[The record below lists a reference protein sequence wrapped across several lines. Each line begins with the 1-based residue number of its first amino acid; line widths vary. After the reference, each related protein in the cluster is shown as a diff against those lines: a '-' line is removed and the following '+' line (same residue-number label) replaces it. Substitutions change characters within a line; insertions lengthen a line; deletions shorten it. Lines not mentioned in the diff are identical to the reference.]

1 MSMEQLVIIDYVMF
15 IISAVV
21 AVFGATMMIAQ
32 RNPVASVLYL
42 ILSLVAQAALYV
54 QLGALFM
61 GAILIVVYAGAIMV
75 LFLFVIMLL
84 NLRAEDETAE
94 DAIDQTSV
102 MSRFSKFLIGSL
114 FMVELL
120 FIVIKGQSILS
131 AIPVGETGLPVV
143 SETFGSIKTVATR
156 MFREYLYPFELT
168 GILMLIAII
177 GAVVIAKQEPGDE
190 EEIETDNEQLVE
202 GGN

>member
-1 MSMEQLVIIDYVMF
+1 MSMDQMVMIDYAMF
-15 IISAVV
+15 IISAVI

-54 QLGALFM
+54 QLGALFL
-61 GAILIVVYAGAIMV
+61 GAILVVVYAGAIMV

-84 NLRAEDETAE
+84 NLRGEEENAEDKV
-94 DAIDQTSV
+94 DQTSV
-102 MSRFSKFLIGSL
+102 VSRFSKFLIGSL
-114 FMVELL
+114 FLVELL
-120 FIVIKGQSILS
+120 FIVIKGQSILA
-131 AIPVGETGLPVV
+131 AIPVGASGLPEV

-168 GILMLIAII
+168 GILMLIAIV
-177 GAVVIAKQEPGDE
+177 GAVVIAKQEAGDDDDT
-190 EEIETDNEQLVE
+190 ETEQLTK